1 MDASSG
7 SKMPATTG
15 GSAVASVTASDQAVA
30 VGANDAAVA
39 AAAVDTTT
47 ANSIA
52 TTAATTIATATAT
65 TITDS
70 SDDVVV
76 VVVAAASAEAG
87 SSGSSVATAIEDIPL
102 PVGEPRASLPLPTPA
117 AAADP
122 VVTRE
127 PSTPAGAADTG
138 APVASG
144 EGTISAVGAD
154 SPAASGPSVALTLD
168 VSLDDE
174 QQQQRV
180 GPLLDM
186 MIISD
191 DTSSSSEELRLAA
204 VAADAAV
211 AAIGR
216 NDDDESEDEEDDEE
230 DGSAVGP
237 AYEAARAFLSAMNE
251 AAARPPIDGVDDQWS
266 FEDDALLL
274 RCLNPRSVHEYRSK
288 EFWRKLAAEYF
299 FGSGHVTAAR
309 ARARLQKLLRDKK
322 AFRLWGLIAGRNL
335 RDGPDPRHEKFETF
349 VRARHAW
356 RFYAKRRDKRGQSG
370 VGQQQASAKCSDA
383 ELEREREYWSRPAPP
398 KRGPVR
404 GWKRKRPDDEEEEE
418 EEECDAA
425 ARYRRS
431 RQRGEQADDQQAGP
445 SCRLRSNNNKRPSTQ
460 GPGQDADEARPST
473 SSSSSRAAK
482 AQSPTTPQ
490 TPKTTRPTKQ
500 QQASRRPECS
510 GRQPVV
516 VLDRASVPIG
526 KDARGGGIC
535 SSTSRPSTGG
545 AAARCKPM
553 VASSSRSASL
563 APKQCSPRAGFHTVG
578 GGPRGEDWRALV
590 DSDSEED
597 SDDGATGSSY
607 RSTPRGSASTRRSTT
622 TTKRR
627 EEKRRDGQGRR

>member
-122 VVTRE
+122 VITRE

-174 QQQQRV
+174 QQQQR
-180 GPLLDM
+180 
-186 MIISD
+186 
-191 DTSSSSEELRLAA
+191 
-204 VAADAAV
+204 
-211 AAIGR
+211 
-216 NDDDESEDEEDDEE
+216 DDEE

-288 EFWRKLAAEYF
+288 EYWRKLTAEYF
-299 FGSGHVTAAR
+299 FGNGHVTATR

-545 AAARCKPM
+545 AAARCKP
-553 VASSSRSASL
+553 VLASSSRSASL
-563 APKQCSPRAGFHTVG
+563 DPRQCSPRAGFHTVG